1 MGQFLSGHKDYD
13 FVDLAPLGSAR
24 FIVTVDTEEEFDWS
38 APFSREKRSVGHIA
52 EADRFQRLCRSFGV
66 KPIYVVDHP
75 IASNPAAVDVLGR
88 FAADKDASIGLHL
101 HPWVNPPFVEAVT
114 TANSYASN
122 LSAELEREK
131 LHNLYNLVSSA
142 FQITPNIYR
151 AGRYGA
157 GANTLKVLEELGIDF
172 DTSVRSNFDYS
183 ADAGPNFALEP
194 VQPYW
199 VQNRSLIEIPVT
211 TVFGGALRKMGP
223 SLFGRVFNSSVSR
236 SVLSRTA
243 LLERITLTPEGIP
256 VDKALQAIEL
266 ALESGVG
273 ILNFSFHSPSWTPG
287 FTPYVR
293 NNEDL
298 ESFYS
303 WWEQIFEFLE
313 ARGVRPISLDQL
325 SDALIPTKAN
335 NSDLALARIGSSP
348 LSARH
353 SGL

>member
-1 MGQFLSGHKDYD
+1 
-13 FVDLAPLGSAR
+13 
-24 FIVTVDTEEEFDWS
+24 
-38 APFSREKRSVGHIA
+38 
-52 EADRFQRLCRSFGV
+52 
-66 KPIYVVDHP
+66 
-75 IASNPAAVDVLGR
+75 
-88 FAADKDASIGLHL
+88 L
-101 HPWVNPPFVEAVT
+101 HPWVNPPFVEAVN
-114 TANSYASN
+114 TANSYANN
-122 LSAELEREK
+122 LTPELEREK
-131 LHNLYNLVSSA
+131 LHSLYNLVSSV
-142 FQITPNIYR
+142 FKLTPNIYR

-211 TVFGGALRKMGP
+211 TIFGGALRKMGP
-223 SLFGRVFNSSVSR
+223 ALFGGVFNSPISR
-236 SVLSRTA
+236 SLLSRTA

-256 VDKALQAIEL
+256 VEKALQAIEL

-298 ESFYS
+298 EKFYS
-303 WWEQIFEFLE
+303 WWEQIFAYLDT
-313 ARGVRPISLDQL
+313 RGVRPISLDQL
-325 SDALIPTKAN
+325 THALIPTKAKI
-335 NSDLALARIGSSP
+335 SELELARTGRIP
-348 LSARH
+348 LSGAH